1 MSLGDSSV
9 SPGEMDLAKMLASI
23 KIERRDE
30 LVTMVSL
37 PEPVALGH
45 GVHAVLTEVE
55 GTTVIATLGEAER
68 RGWPANFVAVWLT
81 VQVHSSLE
89 AVGLTAAMSRAL
101 TERQIPCNVLAGIT
115 TTCLCQWT
123 ERTKRSQPSSR
134 SPNWPTD
141 LWPCLPPLQTH
152 HHR

>member
-1 MSLGDSSV
+1 VTVSLGNSAV

-23 KIERRDE
+23 KIERRAE
-30 LVTMVSL
+30 LVTVVSL
-37 PEPVALGH
+37 PEPVALGD

-55 GTTVIATLGEAER
+55 GTTVIATLDEAER

-101 TERQIPCNVLAGIT
+101 TERQIPCNVLAGFYHDHLLVPVDRADEAVAT
-115 TTCLCQWT
+115 L
-123 ERTKRSQPSSR
+123 ESLAEPA
-134 SPNWPTD
+134 N
-141 LWPCLPPLQTH
+141 
-152 HHR
+152 